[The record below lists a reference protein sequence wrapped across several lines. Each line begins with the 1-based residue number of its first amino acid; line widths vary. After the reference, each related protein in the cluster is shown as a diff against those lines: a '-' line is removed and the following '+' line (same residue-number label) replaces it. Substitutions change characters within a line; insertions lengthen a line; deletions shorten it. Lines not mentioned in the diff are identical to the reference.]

1 MGKECLDKA
10 NIQLGKELWAIK
22 SSLDIYTLIGL
33 NAQTINS
40 GGPFLPFGLVGW
52 RHPRQP

>member
-1 MGKECLDKA
+1 MGKERLDKA

-52 RHPRQP
+52 CHPRQP